1 MILNAKKRPLIA
13 VALLLTSLG
22 ITTSCIDNSYDLNK
36 DIDMTISA
44 GGEHLAITVGYTEKI
59 TLDKIIEIEEGD
71 DLQVLENGEYHLLK
85 SDNIDETNTSVNLV
99 TVNDSENPINLIEV
113 ISNANYPSKIDVS
126 VSDKESEGKIET
138 EAHEI
143 DNAVIE
149 IGALT
154 ANTPTKLT
162 LNFKIETTGNI
173 SYSDVTI
180 ENMTII
186 FPDFIQFKE
195 GQNGL
200 NGQTLTISGEVIP
213 HGSNFTKDLYITKY
227 VFGNKYGEGNKVQE
241 ENGDRIIRIENQKIT
256 VKTNVIV
263 HEAQGSGSLNI
274 SPTAILAAMTVNNV
288 LGTIKPEMNVEP
300 TNVEL
305 TNLPDFLQD
314 DEVKLDITNPI
325 FSFKANNPLQTNIE
339 MDGVMTGYKNGQV
352 TKVVKIGSGNGGNP
366 IILKPSGDNQQTI
379 SLTRV
384 ATAIEGATNVV
395 VPNLND
401 IIETIPDYITV
412 DLEPTV
418 KSDDYYNVELGQKY
432 ILNSSYD
439 IDVPL
444 NFGSNLKIVYDETI
458 DNFDLDLE
466 DVDIKKAILSI
477 NAVNTIP
484 LAMEIKNENVS
495 ALDANGNVIKDID
508 VTVEGTITESKDGK
522 AEVSS
527 TLNINLNETAE
538 GAISKLDGLKLKV
551 TAVPGQATDVQLLS
565 TQWLQL
571 TDMKLKIPNGIKV
584 DLN

>member
-44 GGEHLAITVGYTEKI
+44 GGEHLAIPVGYTEKI

-71 DLQVLENGEYHLLK
+71 DLQLVDGEYHLLK

-126 VSDKESEGKIET
+126 IFDKESEGKIET
-138 EAHEI
+138 KAHKI

-180 ENMTII
+180 ENMAII

-263 HEAQGSGSLNI
+263 HEAQGNGSLSI

-300 TNVEL
+300 TNVKL

-384 ATAIEGATNVV
+384 ATAIEGVTNVV

-551 TAVPGQATDVQLLS
+551 TAVPGQATDIQLLS

>member
-44 GGEHLAITVGYTEKI
+44 GGEHLAIPVGYTEKI

-71 DLQVLENGEYHLLK
+71 DLQLVDGEYHLLK
-85 SDNIDETNTSVNLV
+85 KGN
-99 TVNDSENPINLIEV
+99 
-113 ISNANYPSKIDVS
+113 
-126 VSDKESEGKIET
+126 
-138 EAHEI
+138 I
-143 DNAVIE
+143 DNATTEIGEVTVTGTTTIIEATPIAEVAAALTHWQTMAASINKTGTIEVSAHDIDDAIKE
-149 IGALT
+149 IGALKASSPTELIINLGIT
-154 ANTPTKLT
+154 AGENMDFDNITFTDLKITFPSILDFEPYTGLSNNILDLVGLTINKGEEKNISLQVKGYKFGNETPDGKKIIGNTLNINEKVIVEGKTTVDVKMGSSGTISFTPT
-162 LNFKIETTGNI
+162 IELQEMDIQSVTGVI
-173 SYSDVTI
+173 QPII
-180 ENMTII
+180 EPT
-186 FPDFIQFKE
+186 
-195 GQNGL
+195 
-200 NGQTLTISGEVIP
+200 
-213 HGSNFTKDLYITKY
+213 GS
-227 VFGNKYGEGNKVQE
+227 
-241 ENGDRIIRIENQKIT
+241 
-256 VKTNVIV
+256 
-263 HEAQGSGSLNI
+263 
-274 SPTAILAAMTVNNV
+274 TVN
-288 LGTIKPEMNVEP
+288 LE
-300 TNVEL
+300 
-305 TNLPDFLQD
+305 NLPDFLED
-314 DEVKLDITNPI
+314 DATELDITNPI
-325 FSFKANNPLQTNIE
+325 FTFIAKNPLEAPIVLNGTMQGE
-339 MDGVMTGYKNGQV
+339 KNGSIIEGSTVILGRNGIDQQDIILEKGDNIIALSRLGTGGPEGSKNIKV
-352 TKVVKIGSGNGGNP
+352 SNINDLIKKIPDVVKVDLNP
-366 IILKPSGDNQQTI
+366 L
-379 SLTRV
+379 V
-384 ATAIEGATNVV
+384 EYAT
-395 VPNLND
+395 
-401 IIETIPDYITV
+401 YYTV
-412 DLEPTV
+412 DLTTSYAME
-418 KSDDYYNVELGQKY
+418 SN
-432 ILNSSYD
+432 YD
-439 IDVPL
+439 IDIPL

>member
-44 GGEHLAITVGYTEKI
+44 GGEHLAIPVGYTEKI

-71 DLQVLENGEYHLLK
+71 DLQLVDGEYHLLK

-126 VSDKESEGKIET
+126 IFDKESEGKIET
-138 EAHEI
+138 KAHKI

-180 ENMTII
+180 ENMAII

-200 NGQTLTISGEVIP
+200 NGQTLTISGDVIP

-263 HEAQGSGSLNI
+263 HEAQGNGSLSI

-300 TNVEL
+300 TNVKL

-384 ATAIEGATNVV
+384 ATAIEGVTNVV

>member
-44 GGEHLAITVGYTEKI
+44 GGEHLAIPVGYTEKI

-495 ALDANGNVIKDID
+495 ALDANGHVIKDID